1 MERLII
7 KQRCRC
13 ETRQHTVK
21 ERAFGCPV
29 LGNTDHVLCYGVKW
43 CCLWPHFYIFPSVPW
58 IKPSHTKHTSL
69 CGAARLECCESCTVV
84 IIRDTCSLLPPNV
97 ALSLSWLRLPR
108 VLETFHWLL
117 LYPVKTETHIHTV
130 KLLVNNVATVVRH
143 CLVLLRRN
151 AGCVWGVKWYNAL
164 SDIVMQEYVV

>member
-1 MERLII
+1 MRNQTTQWKKELVGVQFSETLIT
-7 KQRCRC
+7 CF
-13 ETRQHTVK
+13 
-21 ERAFGCPV
+21 AMV
-29 LGNTDHVLCYGVKW
+29 LNGAAYG
-43 CCLWPHFYIFPSVPW
+43 
-58 IKPSHTKHTSL
+58 HTSIYFPLCHESSLLTQSTRL
-69 CGAARLECCESCTVV
+69 CGATRLECCESCTVV